1 MTQSVP
7 ALVSR
12 PSERHIVASRTPGR
26 LSPLWS
32 RTLRSAGALV
42 LSVVIGLTSLT
53 ASATPARAMDGD
65 TFGRL
70 LFGAAAVAL
79 AAKVYNDREDRKARE
94 RAARAAPPPAQ
105 QAAEADR
112 WRAFGPRGRAV
123 YGPGVRPGDRVRDA
137 DSRRVRCRRQ
147 LQTETGWVRFYSQ
160 ACLDRVG
167 ADVDVPQ
174 TCLRQRWVN
183 GRWAQ
188 YFSRGCLRRFGI
200 VDAV

>member
-1 MTQSVP
+1 M
-7 ALVSR
+7 
-12 PSERHIVASRTPGR
+12 
-26 LSPLWS
+26 
-32 RTLRSAGALV
+32 

-79 AAKVYNDREDRKARE
+79 AAKVYNDREERKAQE
-94 RAARAAPPPAQ
+94 RAARAAPPPPVQ
-105 QAAEADR
+105 VSEADR

-123 YGPGVRPGDRVRDA
+123 YGPGVRTGDRVRDA
-137 DSRRVRCRRQ
+137 DPRRIRCRRQ
-147 LQTETGWVRFYSQ
+147 LQTETGWVRFYSR
-160 ACLDRVG
+160 ACLDRAG
-167 ADVDVPQ
+167 ADLDVPQ